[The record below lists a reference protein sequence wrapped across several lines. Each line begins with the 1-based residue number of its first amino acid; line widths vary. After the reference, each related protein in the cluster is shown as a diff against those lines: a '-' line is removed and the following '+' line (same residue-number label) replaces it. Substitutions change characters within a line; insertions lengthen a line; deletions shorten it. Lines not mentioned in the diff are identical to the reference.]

1 MNHFFG
7 LCAAGREQRRL
18 AVGTDAVGLTGWY
31 SHVLFAVCQL
41 TILFSCTLCRLLHQR
56 AIPVDVFRLC
66 LILCCRMFSLWV
78 TRCWLNLFFCGLL
91 SGSGAWAHR
100 AWQLAV
106 ARGPPDH
113 QDTVCGGLGSTSVW
127 LSWLCLG
134 LRRALSPLSRAGP
147 GGPSNTC
154 PHTEDILKSRYTS
167 HHHHKK
173 AVFAAWKHRIHS
185 RRHNLHLL
193 LITCQ
198 HSGSLKVHAH

>member
-1 MNHFFG
+1 MDKEIKSNDPFFG
-7 LCAAGREQRRL
+7 LCAAGREHRRL

-41 TILFSCTLCRLLHQR
+41 TILFSYTLCRLLHQR

-78 TRCWLNLFFCGLL
+78 TRCWLNLFFCGCSLARVPGL
-91 SGSGAWAHR
+91 TEPGSWQWREVLPITRIPFVVAW
-100 AWQLAV
+100 V
-106 ARGPPDH
+106 
-113 QDTVCGGLGSTSVW
+113 TSVW

-154 PHTEDILKSRYTS
+154 PTR
-167 HHHHKK
+167 
-173 AVFAAWKHRIHS
+173 RIS
-185 RRHNLHLL
+185 
-193 LITCQ
+193 
-198 HSGSLKVHAH
+198 